1 MPLCPDC
8 YRDGRLE
15 LMIPNGEETVK
26 GKDYVILDCLSCGSS
41 IRVRKE
47 TNRQ

>member
-8 YRDGRLE
+8 YKDGRLE
-15 LMIPNGEETVK
+15 LMLYTTDETFK
-26 GKDYVILDCLSCGSS
+26 GKLYAVLECLSCGSS

-47 TNRQ
+47 RS